1 MKLIG
6 NIIWLILG
14 GLPLALLWILAGII
28 WGLTIVGLPIAK
40 QCFKFAGLQLAPFGK
55 EVVEAEFSGLG
66 LLANILWIILGGLE
80 LALLN
85 LIEALI
91 LGVTI
96 IGIPLAKQNLKMA
109 KLALAPFGKKIV
121 DSRTARG

>member
-1 MKLIG
+1 MNLIG

-14 GLPLALLWILAGII
+14 GLPLAFLWLLAGVI
-28 WGLTIVGLPIAK
+28 WALTIIGLPIAK

-55 EVVEAEFSGLG
+55 EVVEADFSGLS
-66 LLANILWIILGGLE
+66 LIANIFWLILGGIE

-85 LIEALI
+85 LIEALV
-91 LGVTI
+91 LGITI

-109 KLALAPFGKKIV
+109 KLALAPFGKRIV
-121 DSRTARG
+121 DARSARR